1 MHFLKTNVCTLSAA
15 AAADYFNTYNTKSLS
30 GEGAEAASPIS
41 VLSLTPLWANT
52 KALVLHI
59 TLAAVAAGQINIE
72 FTHL

>member
-1 MHFLKTNVCTLSAA
+1 MFALSQQQQRQTISIH
-15 AAADYFNTYNTKSLS
+15 TYNTKSLS

-41 VLSLTPLWANT
+41 VLSLTLLWANT

-59 TLAAVAAGQINIE
+59 TLAAVAAAGQINIE